1 MNIVSHQRSGVSKSV
16 FRVTLCALPFALSL
30 VGAMLFALCVSAQ
43 AQQPKKV
50 PRIGYLGN
58 TISTSATDVK
68 AFRERLR
75 ELGLHRRAEHYNR
88 VPVL

>member
-1 MNIVSHQRSGVSKSV
+1 MKRAATLSIVLAVILLAV
-16 FRVTLCALPFALSL
+16 AVT
-30 VGAMLFALCVSAQ
+30 AQ